1 MLLLVLIAENS
12 NIDNYY
18 LRVCITSN
26 QFLGEERLDGWLCVP
41 GEHKDLSTSRANEG
55 A

>member
-1 MLLLVLIAENS
+1 MLLLVLIAEN
-12 NIDNYY
+12 IDNYC

-26 QFLGEERLDGWLCVP
+26 QFLGEERLDGWLRVP
-41 GEHKDLSTSRANEG
+41 GEHKDLSTSRANEE